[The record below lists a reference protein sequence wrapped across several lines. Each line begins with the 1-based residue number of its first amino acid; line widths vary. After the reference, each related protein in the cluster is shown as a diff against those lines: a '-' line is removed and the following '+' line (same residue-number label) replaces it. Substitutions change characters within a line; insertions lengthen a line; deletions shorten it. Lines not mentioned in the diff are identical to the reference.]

1 MSRQPEIPFTG
12 PLWGDLTLMLH
23 EIRKR
28 KAAFQMSILSK
39 GKHLS
44 AK

>member
-12 PLWGDLTLMLH
+12 PPWGDLILMLH

-28 KAAFQMSILSK
+28 KAAEQMSILSK
-39 GKHLS
+39 GKQFIS
-44 AK
+44 